1 MLERPFRVGVAKR
14 KITPPPE
21 LGPVYRAGY
30 KMMEAEQLTGAVDE
44 IFVRCMVV
52 EGRAGRAVFISLD
65 VIGLFRDF
73 TDALAS
79 RLAPQGIEPDSLIVA
94 ATHSHAS
101 PDTMGAWG
109 PAFGESGYNPQYGE
123 FLLSTAADAVSEA
136 LESAGPA
143 KPYLCV
149 EEANLGVAN
158 FREPG
163 DLNVLLWFLCFRGAE
178 GVIGTLVSYPA
189 QPELVPRDDDRI
201 SAGYPGEACRV
212 LDRELGGT
220 TLFLLGACGGME
232 PEGCEEGY
240 ETAHAYGRRLA
251 DTVVDLMPRVGPVQ
265 GDELVVT
272 VREVELPVEND
283 GFELMM
289 EHGIFE
295 TARKP
300 PAARTT
306 LSRVDIGEIA
316 IFALP
321 GESFPGIVAEIEPR
335 DHALFINQ
343 VNDSLGYFIPP
354 EQFRAEPVEWAE
366 GHHFTGHEIESLGK
380 SAGGIVREELRSLAS
395 DPEGLGSESD

>member
-1 MLERPFRVGVAKR
+1 MLERPFRVGAAKK
-14 KITPPPE
+14 KITPSPE

-30 KMMEAEQLTGAVDE
+30 KMMGSERLTGAVDD
-44 IFVRCMVV
+44 IFLRCMVV
-52 EGRAGRAVFISLD
+52 EGGGKRAVFISLD
-65 VIGLFRDF
+65 LIGLFRDF

-79 RLAPQGIEPDSLIVA
+79 RLAPQGVEPESLIVA
-94 ATHSHAS
+94 TTHSHAS

-109 PAFGESGYNPQYGE
+109 PAFGESGYNRQYGE
-123 FLLSTAADAVSEA
+123 FLLATAVDAVTEA
-136 LESAGPA
+136 QESAAPA

-149 EEANLGVAN
+149 EETDLGVAN
-158 FREPG
+158 FREPE
-163 DLNVLLWFLCFRGAE
+163 DLNLFLWCLCFRGAE

-201 SAGYPGEACRV
+201 SAGYPGEACRI

-232 PEGCEEGY
+232 PEGCEAGY
-240 ETAHAYGRRLA
+240 ETARAYGRKLA
-251 DTVVDLMPRVGPVQ
+251 DTVVDLMPRVEPVR
-265 GDELVVT
+265 GDTLGLT

-283 GFELMM
+283 GFKLMM

-321 GESFPGIVAEIEPR
+321 GESFPGIVAEIGPKDR
-335 DHALFINQ
+335 ALFINQ

-354 EQFRAEPVEWAE
+354 EQFRADPVEWAE
-366 GHHFTGHEIESLGK
+366 GHHFTGHEIESLGP
-380 SAGGIVREELRSLAS
+380 SAGGIIRDELRSLALEPAVP
-395 DPEGLGSESD
+395 DRH

>member
-14 KITPPPE
+14 RITPSAE

-30 KMMEAEQLTGAVDE
+30 KMMGAEQLSGAVDD
-44 IFVRCMVV
+44 IFLRCLVV
-52 EGRAGRAVFISLD
+52 EGGAGRAVFLSLD
-65 VIGLFRDF
+65 LIGLFRDF
-73 TDALAS
+73 TDALAA
-79 RLAPQGIEPDSLIVA
+79 RLAPRGVEAESLVVA
-94 ATHSHAS
+94 TTHSHAS

-109 PAFGESGYNPQYGE
+109 PAFGESGYNRRYGE
-123 FLLSTAADAVSEA
+123 FLLGAAADAVNEA

-149 EEANLGVAN
+149 EETNLGVAS
-158 FREPG
+158 FREPEAP
-163 DLNVLLWFLCFRGAE
+163 NPLLWFLCFRGEE
-178 GVIGTLVSYPA
+178 GAIGTLVSYPA

-201 SAGYPGEACRV
+201 SAGYPGEACRA

-232 PEGCEEGY
+232 PEGCESGY
-240 ETAHAYGRRLA
+240 ETARAYGRKLA
-251 DTVVDLMPRVGPVQ
+251 DAVVELMPAARPVG
-265 GDELVVT
+265 GDALVVT

-283 GFELMM
+283 GFKLMM

-300 PAARTT
+300 PAARTA

-321 GESFPGIVAEIEPR
+321 GESFPGIVAGIGPVDR
-335 DHALFINQ
+335 ALFVNQ

-366 GHHFTGHEIESLGK
+366 GHHFTGHEIESLGR
-380 SAGGIVREELRSLAS
+380 SAGGIVREALCWLAANPGGRGPQS
-395 DPEGLGSESD
+395 A